1 MKKHCSCRFLRPGVW
16 TAFVAAC
23 TIILGTASESIRAGV
38 LEIPLIPEL
47 DWYGD
52 QIETV
57 QIYESGGEQRAAF
70 GIWDTGASVV
80 TLSAADQEGFS
91 LQGNPVPIKVPGGAQ
106 AGAIDG
112 TVVGDV
118 SQPVSFWADGIHA
131 VTFNWSGLSLDATF
145 DLTGGVSVP
154 GVQVFVGTYDGSAQL
169 PNIAGTPIHLGKI
182 DPSDAGAAALVDM
195 RGYALDLGEL
205 FADDPFLS
213 TLLAGMVYYM
223 PDLTFVQPGLRLTAI
238 VGETTDP
245 VRIPLAMYGDTN
257 HPAPGNDLTVAPNP
271 IQPNVSVA
279 DGGAQRTD
287 LTFLLDTG
295 ASVSVISS
303 DVASSLGLDLN
314 APETTIDIVG
324 AAGAPVAVPGYVL
337 DELVVPY
344 DSDLDG
350 TADSDLRFTNAPV
363 FVIDFESGLDGILGM
378 NLWNSAAEFLY
389 DPWDPL
395 GASFQAT
402 FYTAARE
409 IPDPDETDL
418 LALAAEADPLLGNLV
433 TSGPA
438 FPRFSLESA
447 AAPVPEPAA
456 LVLFLVAACGVLTG
470 LLRKRFGS
478 PSAER

>member
-1 MKKHCSCRFLRPGVW
+1 MTKPIIDRLLRVWSGPMAVVVGAAFFLAGAVPV
-16 TAFVAAC
+16 
-23 TIILGTASESIRAGV
+23 RAGV

-57 QIYESGGEQRAAF
+57 QIYESGGEKRAAF

-80 TLSAADQEGFS
+80 TLSAADQEGFA
-91 LQGNPVPIKVPGGAQ
+91 LQGNPVPIKVSGGAQ

-112 TVVGDV
+112 TVVGDI

-131 VTFNWSGLSLDATF
+131 VTFNWSGLSLDAAF
-145 DLTGGVSVP
+145 DLSGGVSVP
-154 GVQVFVGTYDGSAQL
+154 GVQVFVGTYEGSAQL

-182 DPSDAGAAALVDM
+182 HPEDAGAAALVDM

-205 FADDPFLS
+205 FADDPFLGS
-213 TLLAGMVYYM
+213 LLAGMVYYM
-223 PDLTFVQPGLRLTAI
+223 PDLSFVEPGVRLSA
-238 VGETTDP
+238 VAVETTDP

-257 HPAPGNDLTVAPNP
+257 HPTPGNDLTIAPNP
-271 IQPNVSVA
+271 VQTNVAVA
-279 DGGAQRTD
+279 DGGSQRTD

-303 DVASSLGLDLN
+303 DVAASLGLDLGT
-314 APETTIDIVG
+314 PETTIDIVG
-324 AAGAPVAVPGYVL
+324 AAGAPVSVPGYVL

-344 DSDLDG
+344 DSDFDG
-350 TADSDLRFTNAPV
+350 VPDSDLRFTNAPV

-378 NLWNSAAEFLY
+378 NLWNSAAKFVY

-409 IPDPDETDL
+409 IPDPAETDV
-418 LALAAEADPLLGNLV
+418 LAMVADADPLLGSFIG
-433 TSGPA
+433 SGPT
-438 FPRFSLESA
+438 FPRFSLEGA
-447 AAPVPEPAA
+447 AASVPEPTAI
-456 LVLFLVAACGVLTG
+456 LLFVVA
-470 LLRKRFGS
+470 
-478 PSAER
+478 